1 METNCFSITLVLVFH
16 IKVQHLKLANN
27 AAVSAAAPSAT
38 QPTAAQQPPTSDG
51 WEEKK
56 EADGEYMLIRQF

>member
-1 METNCFSITLVLVFH
+1 METNCFSITLVFH

-27 AAVSAAAPSAT
+27 AAASAAAPSAT
-38 QPTAAQQPPTSDG
+38 QPTAVQQPPTSDG

-56 EADGEYMLIRQF
+56 EADGEYMLIHQF